1 MFYLEVKIQQTMFAY
16 LFIDGKLVAARV
28 FRRFEASRE
37 AKLHQQMY
45 GRQFYRRQNSNQG
58 KGNVFRGKSKRN
70 QVSLSSLEVKTK
82 KAKNEWLFLR
92 IQCIN

>member
-45 GRQFYRRQNSNQG
+45 GRQF
-58 KGNVFRGKSKRN
+58 
-70 QVSLSSLEVKTK
+70 
-82 KAKNEWLFLR
+82 
-92 IQCIN
+92 